1 LALEPKPWRHKTF
14 ILRGGGGGGGAKLQ
28 YFTDRKEKCSDHI
41 CLKTKVGTD
50 QTVVLKNMFDH
61 AV

>member
-1 LALEPKPWRHKTF
+1 MEAKTF

-41 CLKTKVGTD
+41 CLKRRLVRICN
-50 QTVVLKNMFDH
+50 L
-61 AV
+61 